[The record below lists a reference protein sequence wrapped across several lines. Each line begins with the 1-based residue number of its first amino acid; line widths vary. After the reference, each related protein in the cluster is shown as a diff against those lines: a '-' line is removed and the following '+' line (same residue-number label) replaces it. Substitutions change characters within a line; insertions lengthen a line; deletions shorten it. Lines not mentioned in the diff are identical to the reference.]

1 MFVPDNLSMIVVSM
15 QIIHTAVSS
24 ALLNRIYFSTFYQ
37 ANRCKVLYSLAKFD
51 TKITKKQKRY
61 SEILSVTKMQRVE
74 FKY

>member
-1 MFVPDNLSMIVVSM
+1 M

-51 TKITKKQKRY
+51 TKITKNKNDTAK
-61 SEILSVTKMQRVE
+61 SLV
-74 FKY
+74 